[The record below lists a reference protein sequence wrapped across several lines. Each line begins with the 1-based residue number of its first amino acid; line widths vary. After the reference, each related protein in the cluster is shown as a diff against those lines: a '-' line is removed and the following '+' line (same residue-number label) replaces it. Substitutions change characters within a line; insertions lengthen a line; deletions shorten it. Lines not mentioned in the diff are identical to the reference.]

1 VSTSATQQFDGSTIE
16 EALGAAVASM
26 GDDLEILEAQR
37 VRRRR
42 RFGVRREERFEVI
55 AAPRSSP
62 EEFDDVLR
70 RMVERVDD
78 REREHEVDLRGPRAD
93 ATVDLRAPRGGVDLA
108 DSDLSWWEGAE
119 FVVPDLPAAAAT
131 TTSAELEIDVRTP
144 RTALD
149 DELFG
154 PEPARQPQPIV
165 AAGHEEEPAPQARL
179 DPTRGAPGH
188 GDAPD
193 PTAVFAPVSPR
204 STTTPGSAD
213 AADRPD
219 LPTSETVAHRPRHGI
234 QPSPDRRAAPD
245 SAMPTSTMQ
254 TSPAGATAWSLDAL
268 SDLGL
273 APLVIERVAAR
284 SPRADLDW
292 VAALAGAIEDIAAA
306 IDPHASNVELTGH
319 GRHAAVDLIG
329 GLCRGMRVGHLVID
343 GVRVEAT
350 PVELALA
357 VRSCLQA

>member
-1 VSTSATQQFDGSTIE
+1 VSTSATQQFDGTTIE

-62 EEFDDVLR
+62 QEFDDVLR

-78 REREHEVDLRGPRAD
+78 REREHEVDLRGARAD

-119 FVVPDLPAAAAT
+119 FVVPDLPAPAARP
-131 TTSAELEIDVRTP
+131 AEFEIDVRTP
-144 RTALD
+144 QTALD

-154 PEPARQPQPIV
+154 PEPARQAQPIV
-165 AAGHEEEPAPQARL
+165 ATRDEGGLAQPAPLERAQVEPA
-179 DPTRGAPGH
+179 H
-188 GDAPD
+188 GEATDAK
-193 PTAVFAPVSPR
+193 
-204 STTTPGSAD
+204 
-213 AADRPD
+213 
-219 LPTSETVAHRPRHGI
+219 RHGI
-234 QPSPDRRAAPD
+234 QPSPDRFATRSSMVQN
-245 SAMPTSTMQ
+245 SAMQNST
-254 TSPAGATAWSLDAL
+254 TTGAMAWSLDAL
-268 SDLGL
+268 ADLGL
-273 APLVIERVAAR
+273 APLVLERVAVR
-284 SPRADLDW
+284 NPLSDLDW

-306 IDPHASNVELTGH
+306 TDPHASNVELTGH
-319 GRHAAVDLIG
+319 GRHAAIDLIG

-350 PVELALA
+350 PVELALG
-357 VRSCLQA
+357 VRACLQA